1 MTCEQIQELLSDLI
15 DDELADG
22 ARAAVQ
28 SHLAVC
34 EACAAEHRALLRTVR
49 FVRANK
55 SAALRPGTPGGVYMD
70 FTRALADEAY
80 ERSGTDVIVEA
91 VFGRPPQR

>member
-1 MTCEQIQELLSDLI
+1 MTCEEIQELLSDLI

-22 ARAAVQ
+22 ARVAVE
-28 SHLAVC
+28 SHLAAC
-34 EACAAEHRALLRTVR
+34 EACEAEHRALLRTVR
-49 FVRANK
+49 FVRANS

-80 ERSGTDVIVEA
+80 GRSGTDVMAE
-91 VFGRPPQR
+91 FMLGRRPA